1 MRVISLA
8 NQKGGVGKTTTIV
21 NLASELAKKNKVLVI
36 DLDPQGNCSKTLS
49 NGQTSFDFNETIAC
63 LFDKPKMANIV
74 DLIIPAQAADNSID
88 NLFLIPADYQ
98 LSRVIETSL
107 TKINRER
114 ILEKHLSKI
123 SKDYDFVLL
132 DTPPNLSLT
141 TLNAIQASELIVIP
155 IDSGAYSLD
164 GISPL
169 LDAVD
174 EIKDNEANYCIL
186 RNEIDSRNTLI
197 NNYIEKELEVVRD
210 NVLKT
215 VIRRSEHLSQ
225 ANALSMP
232 IRFYKKG
239 SIINNDYSSLAKEI
253 NVICNT

>member
-1 MRVISLA
+1 SEVLGRSFLFQVEISGSSRRLA
-8 NQKGGVGKTTTIV
+8 T
-21 NLASELAKKNKVLVI
+21 
-36 DLDPQGNCSKTLS
+36 
-49 NGQTSFDFNETIAC
+49 
-63 LFDKPKMANIV
+63 
-74 DLIIPAQAADNSID
+74 
-88 NLFLIPADYQ
+88 
-98 LSRVIETSL
+98 
-107 TKINRER
+107 
-114 ILEKHLSKI
+114 
-123 SKDYDFVLL
+123 VLL
-132 DTPPNLSLT
+132 DTPPNLSST
-141 TLNAIQASELIVIP
+141 TLNAIQASELIIIP

-174 EIKDNEANYCIL
+174 EIKDDEVNYCIL

-197 NNYIEKELEVVRD
+197 NSYIENELEVVRD

-239 SIINNDYSSLAKEI
+239 SIINNDYNSLAKEI
-253 NVICNT
+253 ILMCNT